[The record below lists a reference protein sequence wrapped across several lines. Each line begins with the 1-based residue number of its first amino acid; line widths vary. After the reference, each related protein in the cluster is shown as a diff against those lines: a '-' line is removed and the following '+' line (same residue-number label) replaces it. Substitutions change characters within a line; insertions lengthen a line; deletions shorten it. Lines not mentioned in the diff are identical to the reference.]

1 MTSDYAQ
8 LMKPWYEQ
16 LEAQKPP
23 AQTAPNRL
31 SEAEE
36 WEVADAHQR
45 ATNSLHMEL
54 VGRILAQSPEF
65 FEELII
71 DVMLAMG

>member
-1 MTSDYAQ
+1 MTSDYSQ

-31 SEAEE
+31 SETEE
-36 WEVADAHQR
+36 MEVAEAHQR
-45 ATNSLHMEL
+45 ATSSLHLAL

-65 FEELII
+65 FE
-71 DVMLAMG
+71 